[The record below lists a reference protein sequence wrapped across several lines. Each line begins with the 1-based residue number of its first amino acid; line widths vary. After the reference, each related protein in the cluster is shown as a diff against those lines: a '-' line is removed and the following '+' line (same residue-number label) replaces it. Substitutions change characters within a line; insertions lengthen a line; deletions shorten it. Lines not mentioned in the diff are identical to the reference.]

1 MDPISRATLPNVIPA
16 TPRVGETAPLA
27 PAAAVPASGAA
38 AVNAIL
44 ASTQV
49 DISPLGQ
56 FLSGVALSRRQ
67 LLALQGATE
76 QASAANAA
84 VNVNDDLLALARQLT
99 ESFAQLQTSGID
111 ASQLATAGD
120 TPGSLAQR
128 YDLLSGDGTTEA
140 AAALAQD
147 GKLLTQAGLARIGID
162 LRNEDVDAATLQAA
176 YAADRTATLD
186 ALQQGTDV
194 LAQVGAL
201 LAQRQG
207 APVASVVEADLNGE
221 SVAASAVAAGPAASI
236 ATPANAS
243 AQAPLDAL
251 GQRQLE
257 VRQQMETEEL
267 SQDLQE
273 VRQAAQDAAGLSPA
287 TAARDPLD
295 QAGALQT
302 QQTQQA
308 QQAQQAQQT
317 QQAQQAQQSNAESL
331 RQQALQADS
340 GQDRLQAQRTDSARI
355 DAQRIDTERID
366 ADLQARQQDTARVED
381 LRQEQLRQAQL
392 QQSQLQEQAQ
402 VAADEAARAQLAA
415 SDAQLAAQAAAE
427 RTQSLARTEQ
437 LQADQGLAATAQAQL
452 AQQNAQAQALA
463 AQNAGMAVPP
473 PSSQDPSVAAAIAAY
488 NLNNAA
494 LNPGLMN
501 RQLSASDV
509 HKPLVTPVAPV
520 EPVKPVNKIQ
530 GGGV

>member
-27 PAAAVPASGAA
+27 PAAAVPAPGAA

-76 QASAANAA
+76 QASAANTP

-194 LAQVGAL
+194 LAQVGAV

-221 SVAASAVAAGPAASI
+221 SVAASAVAAGPAAST

-273 VRQAAQDAAGLSPA
+273 VRQAAQDAAGLPPA

-295 QAGALQT
+295 QASAL
-302 QQTQQA
+302 QTQQA

-317 QQAQQAQQSNAESL
+317 QQTQQAQQSNAELL

-355 DAQRIDTERID
+355 DAQRVDTERID

-437 LQADQGLAATAQAQL
+437 LQADQGLAATAQSQL